1 MSNYI
6 IPKTVYQYDLDKL
19 HVGDYVEFTI
29 KNTNSDCGV
38 DIDCTITNRGIIVE
52 LAPEYLEILM
62 SVKTAIV
69 HSDNKF
75 FDKRHLSDN
84 SDEALSWCRYIRLFD
99 TCEETEWG
107 GNLFSVSININST
120 TKLGFDVKVL
130 SHANTTFDPFDGD
143 LIDYYV
149 FK

>member
-6 IPKTVYQYDLDKL
+6 VPKTVYQYDLDKL

-29 KNTNSDCGV
+29 KNTHCDCGV

-52 LAPEYLEILM
+52 LTPEYLEILM

-69 HSDNKF
+69 HSENKF

-84 SDEALSWCRYIRLFD
+84 SDEALSWYRYIHLFD
-99 TCEETEWG
+99 TYDTTAWG
-107 GNLFSVSININST
+107 DAFSVSININST
-120 TKLGFDVKVL
+120 TKLDFDIKVL
-130 SHANTTFDPFDGD
+130 SHDNTTVDPIDGKVT
-143 LIDYYV
+143 DYYA

>member
-1 MSNYI
+1 MSNYFVA
-6 IPKTVYQYDLDKL
+6 KTVYQYDLDKL

-29 KNTNSDCGV
+29 KKTLS

-52 LAPEYLEILM
+52 LTPEYLEILM

-69 HSDNKF
+69 HSENEF

-84 SDEALSWCRYIRLFD
+84 SDEPLSWCRYIRLFD
-99 TCEETEWG
+99 TYDAAPWG
-107 GNLFSVSININST
+107 DDLFSVSININST
-120 TKLGFDVKVL
+120 TKLDFDIKVL
-130 SHANTTFDPFDGD
+130 SHDNTTVDPIDGKVT
-143 LIDYYV
+143 DYYA

>member
-1 MSNYI
+1 MSNYFVA
-6 IPKTVYQYDLDKL
+6 KTVYQYDLDKL

-29 KNTNSDCGV
+29 KDAHCDCGV

-52 LAPEYLEILM
+52 LTPEYLEILM

-69 HSDNKF
+69 HSENEF

-99 TCEETEWG
+99 TYDAAPWG
-107 GNLFSVSININST
+107 DNLFSVSININST
-120 TKLGFDVKVL
+120 TKLDFGIKVL
-130 SHANTTFDPFDGD
+130 SHDNTTFDPIDREVT
-143 LIDYYV
+143 DYYS